1 MDELLAL
8 LQDVKPDVDFEH
20 CESLIDD
27 GLLDS
32 FDIISIVREIND
44 AFDVT
49 VSAEDIDPDNFNSAK
64 QLWAMIERLKN
75 E

>member
-8 LQDVKPDVDFEH
+8 LKDVKPDVDFEH
-20 CESLIDD
+20 CDTLIDD

-32 FDIISIVREIND
+32 FDIISIVREIGD
-44 AFDVT
+44 TFDVT
-49 VSAEDIDPDNFNSAK
+49 VTAEEIDPDNFNSAR
-64 QLWAMIERLKN
+64 QLWAMIQRLQG